1 LTDNKGRTVDF
12 KNTILIMTS
21 NLKEEELKAAMR
33 PEFLNRI
40 DEIVVFDQLT
50 KDDIREIVHIQM
62 DLLQK
67 KLEDDN
73 VQLSY
78 TPAFEDYMVEEGY
91 SPEYGARPVKR
102 LIQRELVNKLA
113 SEILQGSIRKD
124 SKITADAKDG
134 KVILSNG

>member
-1 LTDNKGRTVDF
+1 
-12 KNTILIMTS
+12 
-21 NLKEEELKAAMR
+21 
-33 PEFLNRI
+33 
-40 DEIVVFDQLT
+40 
-50 KDDIREIVHIQM
+50 
-62 DLLQK
+62 
-67 KLEDDN
+67 
-73 VQLSY
+73 
-78 TPAFEDYMVEEGY
+78 MVEEGY

>member
-1 LTDNKGRTVDF
+1 
-12 KNTILIMTS
+12 MTS

-40 DEIVVFDQLT
+40 DEIVVFDQLS

-62 DLLQK
+62 DILQK
-67 KLEDDN
+67 KLQDDN
-73 VQLSY
+73 VELAY
-78 TPAFEDYMVEEGY
+78 TKDFEDYMVEEGY

-124 SKITADAKDG
+124 SKITADARDG
-134 KVILSNG
+134 KVILTNA